1 MPSIK
6 AWVEAWEEVKRI
18 VAQYGDLPILDPGG
32 GPINRSHAVVWK
44 KDALSGEGMGFN
56 INIYPE
62 GSGYMKPVIHHSVEV
77 KE

>member
-6 AWVEAWEEVKRI
+6 AWAEAWEEVKRI

-32 GPINRSHAVVWK
+32 PLNRPHAVVRK

-56 INIYPE
+56 ISIYPE
-62 GSGYMKPVIHHSVEV
+62 GSGYMKPVIYHSVEV